1 MVSFM
6 NNNKETILLYIETL
20 QNKIK
25 FRDNKISRLE
35 KENEYLKDIINSD
48 YKKYKQIIM
57 ILSILLMISSG
68 ICIYH
73 LLL

>member
-1 MVSFM
+1 M

-48 YKKYKQIIM
+48 YKKYKQIIV

>member
-1 MVSFM
+1 M

-35 KENEYLKDIINSD
+35 KENEYLKDIINRD